1 MKDVTLEIGGMHCVM
16 CAHAVERAL
25 NHMDGVESACVSYA
39 SESAQVSFDENR
51 VSVREMA
58 KCVKKAGYQVLENRA
73 EAQRKE
79 FRNLLISFL
88 ISLVLSLPF
97 FVMMPFMFFWPD
109 APIMTVLHN
118 GWLQFVL
125 ATLVQFGIGWR
136 FFVGAWASIRAKSAN
151 MDVLVSLGTLSA
163 YGYSLYHLLT
173 GNHVYYFEAS
183 AMVITLVLLGKLF
196 ESRAKAHANDAV
208 DSLLQLQPKMA
219 TVVRDGEEKQVPT
232 GELVQEDIVLVRP
245 GEGVAVDGEIV
256 EGESAVDESMLTGES
271 IPVHKGPGDRV
282 YAGTVNREGAFRFAV
297 KGVGQNTMLS
307 SIVKMVRGA
316 QESKPPIQK
325 LVDKVAAVFVP
336 TILLLAVLT
345 FVITLFALGGGEEAL
360 NTAVSH
366 GVAVLVI
373 ACPCAL
379 GLATPTALMVG
390 AGMAAEA
397 GILMK
402 DADALQTA
410 SRITRIVLD
419 KTGTITKGSP
429 EVTDVTVLSGSE
441 EEACRLAAAAEQ
453 LSEHPVGQA
462 IFRFGKGKCEAL
474 PEVTEFEARVG
485 RGVTAVLE
493 GKRVSVGKLEGD
505 FPEAKEA
512 MEQLER
518 QGKTTVALSVDGV
531 PTAVFAVADQV
542 KEDSAEAIYRM
553 QELGIQVVMLTGD
566 NEATARAIAG
576 QVGIE
581 NVVAQVL
588 PGEKQEKVAALK
600 EEGQVVAMVG
610 DGANDAPALAAADVG
625 IGLGTGTDVAA
636 QASSLVVMS
645 GSLQDVVEAVLI
657 SRRIMRKIRQNLFWA
672 FIYNVIGVPLAA
684 FGLLSPVLAGTCMA
698 FSSVSVVTN
707 SLLLRLHGKRN
718 RQKN

>member
-1 MKDVTLEIGGMHCVM
+1 M
-16 CAHAVERAL
+16 
-25 NHMDGVESACVSYA
+25 
-39 SESAQVSFDENR
+39 
-51 VSVREMA
+51 
-58 KCVKKAGYQVLENRA
+58 
-73 EAQRKE
+73 
-79 FRNLLISFL
+79 
-88 ISLVLSLPF
+88 
-97 FVMMPFMFFWPD
+97 
-109 APIMTVLHN
+109 
-118 GWLQFVL
+118 
-125 ATLVQFGIGWR
+125 
-136 FFVGAWASIRAKSAN
+136 
-151 MDVLVSLGTLSA
+151 
-163 YGYSLYHLLT
+163 
-173 GNHVYYFEAS
+173 
-183 AMVITLVLLGKLF
+183 GKLF

-462 IFRFGKGKCEAL
+462 IFRFGKGKCEEL

-485 RGVTAVLE
+485 RGVTY
-493 GKRVSVGKLEGD
+493 
-505 FPEAKEA
+505 
-512 MEQLER
+512 
-518 QGKTTVALSVDGV
+518 TY
-531 PTAVFAVADQV
+531 
-542 KEDSAEAIYRM
+542 IY
-553 QELGIQVVMLTGD
+553 
-566 NEATARAIAG
+566 
-576 QVGIE
+576 
-581 NVVAQVL
+581 
-588 PGEKQEKVAALK
+588 
-600 EEGQVVAMVG
+600 
-610 DGANDAPALAAADVG
+610 
-625 IGLGTGTDVAA
+625 
-636 QASSLVVMS
+636 
-645 GSLQDVVEAVLI
+645 
-657 SRRIMRKIRQNLFWA
+657 
-672 FIYNVIGVPLAA
+672 
-684 FGLLSPVLAGTCMA
+684 
-698 FSSVSVVTN
+698 
-707 SLLLRLHGKRN
+707 
-718 RQKN
+718 

>member
-1 MKDVTLEIGGMHCVM
+1 MKDVNLEIGGMHCVM
-16 CAHAVERAL
+16 CAAAVERAL
-25 NHMDGVESACVSYA
+25 NKLDGVESASVSYA
-39 SESAQVSFDENR
+39 SESASVCFDESR
-51 VSVREMA
+51 VSVRDME
-58 KCVKKAGYQVLENRA
+58 KCVKQAGYRVLEDRA
-73 EAQRKE
+73 LAQKRE
-79 FRNLLISFL
+79 FRSLLWSFV

-97 FVMMPFMFFWPD
+97 FIMMPFMFFWPH
-109 APIMTVLHN
+109 APIMHLLHN

-163 YGYSLYHLLT
+163 YGYSLYHLLI
-173 GNHVYYFEAS
+173 GNPVYYFEAS

-219 TVVRDGEEKQVPT
+219 TVLRDGQELSLPT
-232 GELVQEDIVLVRP
+232 GELVPGDVVLVRP
-245 GEGVAVDGEIV
+245 GEGVAVDGEIIA
-256 EGESAVDESMLTGES
+256 GESAVDESMLTGES
-271 IPVHKGPGDRV
+271 VPVHKTTGDKV
-282 YAGTVNREGAFRFAV
+282 YAGTVNREGAFRFSV
-297 KGVGQNTMLS
+297 TGTGQNTMLS

-336 TILLLAVLT
+336 TILAIAVLT
-345 FVITLFALGGGEEAL
+345 FLITLLAYGGGEEAL

-390 AGMAAEA
+390 AGMAAES

-402 DADALQTA
+402 DADALQMA
-410 SRITRIVLD
+410 SKVTRVVLD

-429 EVTDVTVLSGSE
+429 EVTDLVVLSGSR

-453 LSEHPVGQA
+453 ASEHPIGQA
-462 IFRFGKGKCEAL
+462 VFRYGQQVAGEL
-474 PEVTEFEARVG
+474 PPATEFSAQVG
-485 RGVTAVLE
+485 RGVEAVVL
-493 GKRVSVGKLEGD
+493 GKRVTVGKLPDG
-505 FPEAKEA
+505 FPEAQAA
-512 MEQLER
+512 MEALEKE
-518 QGKTTVALSVDGV
+518 GKTVVSLVVDGV
-531 PTAVFAVADQV
+531 PAALFAAADQV
-542 KEDSAEAIYRM
+542 KEDSAHAISRM
-553 QELGIQVVMLTGD
+553 KEQGIEVIMLTGD
-566 NEATARAIAG
+566 NLTTAQAIAA
-576 QVGIE
+576 QVGITSIQ
-581 NVVAQVL
+581 AQVM
-588 PGEKQEKVAALK
+588 PWEKQEKVSALK
-600 EEGQVVAMVG
+600 AQGQVVAMVG

-645 GSLQDVVEAVLI
+645 GSLEDVAEAIQI
-657 SRRIMRKIRQNLFWA
+657 SKRIMRKIRQNLFWA
-672 FIYNVIGVPLAA
+672 FLYNSIGVPLAA
-684 FGLLSPVLAGTCMA
+684 FGLLSPVLAGAAMA

-707 SLLLRLHGKRN
+707 SLLLKLTKKGN
-718 RQKN
+718 F